1 MFMYEYDLCA
11 GIASPGQVQDQKLC
25 LDPFTLQKNPILF
38 YLSHANVWELSEGP
52 DSCVKDFLYTVAP

>member
-38 YLSHANVWELSEGP
+38 YLSHANV
-52 DSCVKDFLYTVAP
+52 

>member
-1 MFMYEYDLCA
+1 MTFIIISLIAYQAMFIYEYDLCT

-38 YLSHANVWELSEGP
+38 QLSNANV
-52 DSCVKDFLYTVAP
+52 